1 MIAPVIQADIKI
13 GEHVQ
18 RQFLGMTFNMDTIW
32 ALLIAGTLVT
42 LLGFWARSQLTKDTE
57 DHVPT
62 KLQLIW
68 ETVLDN
74 VNVQVDDT
82 LGHANATI
90 VAIATAEFFFIL
102 ICNWMEI
109 IPSELNEHLHLLP
122 APTADTNLTYAM
134 ALFVMVGVWT
144 FGIRT
149 QGAKAYFS
157 HFVQPYKFL
166 LPLNIIE
173 EITKPI
179 SLALRLFGNIFAGG
193 ILLALIGALTA
204 WTFGPRPGRR
214 RPVDRLRHRLEALRH
229 GHRRHPGLHL
239 RPADGPLLRHG
250 VRRGPQ
256 RRARRARAGH
266 RRRARQTPPTAAPNP
281 NSWPEH
287 PLDHTRGTP
296 VAPATRRGS
305 KEKQWQQTPLD
316 SAIKTAGAFV
326 GGGLALA
333 GGAIGA
339 GIGDGLA
346 GSSYIQG
353 VARQPEAQGRLQ
365 TIFFLTVA
373 LVEGMYFINLAFMA
387 LFVFVLGK

>member
-1 MIAPVIQADIKI
+1 VIAPVIQTDIKI

-32 ALLIAGTLVT
+32 TLLIAGTLVT
-42 LLGFWARSQLTKDTE
+42 LLGFWARSQLTKNAE

-74 VNVQVDDT
+74 VNMQVEDT

-102 ICNWMEI
+102 ICNWMEM
-109 IPSELNEHLHLLP
+109 IPSELNAKAHLLP
-122 APTADTNLTYAM
+122 SPTADTNLTYAM
-134 ALFVMVGVWT
+134 ALFVMVGVWI
-144 FGIRT
+144 FGVRT

-204 WTFGPRPGRR
+204 WTLGPAPVGGVLSIVFAVVWKLFDMAIGAIQAFIFALLTVLYFGMASG
-214 RPVDRLRHRLEALRH
+214 E
-229 GHRRHPGLHL
+229 GHVEHDT
-239 RPADGPLLRHG
+239 ATDD
-250 VRRGPQ
+250 VED
-256 RRARRARAGH
+256 
-266 RRRARQTPPTAAPNP
+266 AAP
-281 NSWPEH
+281 
-287 PLDHTRGTP
+287 DHTR
-296 VAPATRRGS
+296 
-305 KEKQWQQTPLD
+305 
-316 SAIKTAGAFV
+316 
-326 GGGLALA
+326 
-333 GGAIGA
+333 
-339 GIGDGLA
+339 
-346 GSSYIQG
+346 
-353 VARQPEAQGRLQ
+353 QPEL
-365 TIFFLTVA
+365 VA
-373 LVEGMYFINLAFMA
+373 
-387 LFVFVLGK
+387 

>member
-18 RQFLGMTFNMDTIW
+18 RQFLGMTFNLDTIW
-32 ALLIAGTLVT
+32 ALLIAGTAVT

-74 VNVQVDDT
+74 VNMQVEDT

-102 ICNWMEI
+102 ICNWMEM
-109 IPSELNEHLHLLP
+109 IPSELNHHAHLLP

-134 ALFVMVGVWT
+134 ALFVMIGVWT

-204 WTFGPRPGRR
+204 WTLGP
-214 RPVDRLRHRLEALRH
+214 
-229 GHRRHPGLHL
+229 
-239 RPADGPLLRHG
+239 
-250 VRRGPQ
+250 
-256 RRARRARAGH
+256 
-266 RRRARQTPPTAAPNP
+266 AP
-281 NSWPEH
+281 
-287 PLDHTRGTP
+287 
-296 VAPATRRGS
+296 
-305 KEKQWQQTPLD
+305 
-316 SAIKTAGAFV
+316 V
-326 GGGLALA
+326 GGVLSIVFAVVWKLFDM
-333 GGAIGA
+333 AIGA
-339 GIGDGLA
+339 IQAFIFALLTVLYFGMA
-346 GSSYIQG
+346 SGSG
-353 VARQPEAQGRLQ
+353 HAEEHDDHEAATDDVTADAPDRTPQPE
-365 TIFFLTVA
+365 
-373 LVEGMYFINLAFMA
+373 LAA
-387 LFVFVLGK
+387 

>member
-1 MIAPVIQADIKI
+1 MIAPVIKADIPI

-18 RQFLGMTFNMDTIW
+18 RTFLGMTFNMDTIW
-32 ALLIAGTLVT
+32 ALLVAGTLVT
-42 LLGFWARSQLTKDTE
+42 LLGFWARKQLTKDTE

-62 KLQLIW
+62 KLQLMW

-74 VNVQVDDT
+74 VNVQVEDT

-109 IPSELNEHLHLLP
+109 IPTEINHHLHLLP

-134 ALFVMVGVWT
+134 ALFVMIGVWT

-204 WTFGPRPGRR
+204 WTLGPAPVGSVLSIVFG
-214 RPVDRLRHRLEALRH
+214 VVWKLFDM
-229 GHRRHPGLHL
+229 
-239 RPADGPLLRHG
+239 
-250 VRRGPQ
+250 
-256 RRARRARAGH
+256 
-266 RRRARQTPPTAAPNP
+266 
-281 NSWPEH
+281 
-287 PLDHTRGTP
+287 
-296 VAPATRRGS
+296 
-305 KEKQWQQTPLD
+305 
-316 SAIKTAGAFV
+316 
-326 GGGLALA
+326 
-333 GGAIGA
+333 AIGA
-339 GIGDGLA
+339 IQAFIFALLTVLYFGMA
-346 GSSYIQG
+346 SGSG
-353 VARQPEAQGRLQ
+353 HADDEHDEHVADTDDTTPADDTPADDRTPQPE
-365 TIFFLTVA
+365 
-373 LVEGMYFINLAFMA
+373 LVG
-387 LFVFVLGK
+387 

>member
-1 MIAPVIQADIKI
+1 VIAPVIQADIKI

-74 VNVQVDDT
+74 VNVQVEDT

-102 ICNWMEI
+102 ICNWMEM
-109 IPSELNEHLHLLP
+109 IPSELNHKAHLLP

-134 ALFVMVGVWT
+134 ALFVMIGVWT

-204 WTFGPRPGRR
+204 WTLGPAPIG
-214 RPVDRLRHRLEALRH
+214 
-229 GHRRHPGLHL
+229 
-239 RPADGPLLRHG
+239 G
-250 VRRGPQ
+250 VL
-256 RRARRARAGH
+256 
-266 RRRARQTPPTAAPNP
+266 
-281 NSWPEH
+281 SIFF
-287 PLDHTRGTP
+287 
-296 VAPATRRGS
+296 
-305 KEKQWQQTPLD
+305 
-316 SAIKTAGAFV
+316 AIVWKLFDM
-326 GGGLALA
+326 
-333 GGAIGA
+333 AIGA
-339 GIGDGLA
+339 IQAFIFALLTVLYFGMA
-346 GSSYIQG
+346 SGSG
-353 VARQPEAQGRLQ
+353 HTEEHDDHEAATDDVTADAPDRTPQPE
-365 TIFFLTVA
+365 
-373 LVEGMYFINLAFMA
+373 LAA
-387 LFVFVLGK
+387 